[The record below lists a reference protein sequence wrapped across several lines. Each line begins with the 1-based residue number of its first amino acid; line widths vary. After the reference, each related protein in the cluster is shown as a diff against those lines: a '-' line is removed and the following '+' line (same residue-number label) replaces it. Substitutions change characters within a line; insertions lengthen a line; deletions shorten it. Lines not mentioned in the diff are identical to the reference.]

1 MSIVIMAGL
10 ALAGPIFGE
19 AEAEVMLGRGGTWSR
34 LHPVEAGFWFFQVS
48 GGDVWGSRVDDDL
61 GGYDDHART
70 QLTDSAVLQ
79 DAQVERC
86 HDGGWLVVGSYS
98 VGEPDDSGAAWRLDA
113 EFGSVEAI
121 AIEERV
127 SDRAH
132 HDPVALCAE
141 GATGAMFANRGGAG
155 ATFFPLDDGGAGE
168 PRNVDFQAS
177 GGSLA
182 IRAEDGRVVG
192 ADVKGVDAP
201 ELRLTVFDEEW
212 GVGDRTSVSIA
223 EGRASWPQRLLPLGE
238 GWVVAYLTD
247 TEGQGGGDGGVWL
260 AALDADFTLVDSV
273 RLSEDAAKDGRPW
286 VVRKG
291 GTLAVSYDRGVQP
304 YARLV
309 HIQPDAVPADD
320 GLLDTGATGNPA
332 ADCGCGTSGGGI
344 GWGVLGLV
352 GAGVSR
358 RAGAWAAPAAAS
370 GGRRVR
376 GARRAGAFPADPPSH
391 PPDPDAQP
399 AERQR

>member
-1 MSIVIMAGL
+1 MSIVITAGL
-10 ALAGPIFGE
+10 ALAGPIF
-19 AEAEVMLGRGGTWSR
+19 AEAEEEVTLGRGGTWSR
-34 LHPVEAGFWFFQVS
+34 LHPVEEGFWFFQVS
-48 GGDVWGSRVDDDL
+48 GGDVWAARVDDDL
-61 GGYDDHART
+61 GGYDDDART
-70 QLTDSAVLQ
+70 PLTDSGVLQ

-86 HDGGWLVVGSYS
+86 HDGGWLVAGSYS
-98 VGEPDDSGAAWRLDA
+98 VDAPDDSGAAWRLDA
-113 EFGSVEAI
+113 EFGGAVGL

-127 SDRAH
+127 SDRVH
-132 HDPVALCAE
+132 HDPIALCAE
-141 GATGAMFANRGGAG
+141 GATGVMFANRGGAG
-155 ATFFPLDDGGAGE
+155 ATFFPVEAGAAGD
-168 PRNVDFQAS
+168 PRTVDFQSS

-182 IRAEDGRVVG
+182 VRAEDGRVVG
-192 ADVKGVDAP
+192 ADVQGVDAP
-201 ELRLTVFDEEW
+201 ELRLTVFDEDW
-212 GVGDRTSVSIA
+212 GVGDRTSASIA

-247 TEGQGGGDGGVWL
+247 AAGQGGGDGGVWL

-273 RLSEDAAKDGRPW
+273 RLSEDADKDGRPW

-309 HIQPDAVPADD
+309 HLQPDAVPDDD

-332 ADCGCGTSGGGI
+332 ADCGCGGSGGGV

-358 RAGAWAAPAAAS
+358 RAGSWAAPAATS
-370 GGRRVR
+370 GGGRVP
-376 GARRAGAFPADPPSH
+376 GARRPGRGQGRTA
-391 PPDPDAQP
+391 
-399 AERQR
+399 